1 MPITGLEGVLAPKV
15 AIGPAVSR
23 LLARLINTGPRK
35 IPWRIAV
42 PRNSPL
48 LQTATASAG
57 QLQNLLNWIMK
68 AAAWPFH
75 TVG

>member
-35 IPWRIAV
+35 TP
-42 PRNSPL
+42 
-48 LQTATASAG
+48 
-57 QLQNLLNWIMK
+57 
-68 AAAWPFH
+68 
-75 TVG
+75 

>member
-1 MPITGLEGVLAPKV
+1 MPITGLEDVLAPKV

-35 IPWRIAV
+35 THWRISV

-48 LQTATASAG
+48 LQTATGSAG